1 MILTSIE
8 DLPSDLFRD
17 GMRIG
22 LGGFWFVRTPMAL
35 VDALLDSGATDLEV
49 VCFGG
54 GLAVERLL
62 GEGRVRRLL
71 FSFHSMDVL
80 GPAPTFRRALES
92 GVIEGVELTTLVLT
106 KALRAAEE
114 NLPFLPIRGPEGS
127 ELLDGAYPLPPI
139 TCPITGQRLFAV
151 PALPLDLTLVHATHA
166 DESGNIEIVGA
177 HGVDLRLLG
186 AARRS
191 VVSVEQVVPPFRG
204 PVAAHRTT
212 LPRFLV
218 DTVVVAPG
226 GARPSSCLPHYPS
239 DLPAIRE
246 QLPRPTEPARATATH
261 TEPALVADDNPPPT
275 SAEILVYTLA
285 RQLVDGGVY
294 TVGSVTPVSM
304 VAYMLAKLTH
314 APSLALIPF
323 AGLVDVDFY
332 PVAVGGAESRAL
344 EHAHGFWGM
353 EDLYEYLYQAG
364 RIDAEIFCPAQV
376 DQHADINNSS
386 VLRDGLPVRLP
397 GQAGIADV
405 ATMHRNL
412 YMYVPR
418 HSPARLV
425 GSLDVRGGS
434 RYLVS
439 DDERA
444 AAGFQAGDVTL
455 VTDLCVLRQDKSTR
469 LLQVESLH
477 PGVDF
482 ADVVAATGFPLT
494 PRADLPVTPVPDPET
509 LHLIRRVV
517 DPHGVR
523 NIETV
528 PSAGRRALLDAI
540 LSHEANERE

>member
-1 MILTSIE
+1 M
-8 DLPSDLFRD
+8 
-17 GMRIG
+17 
-22 LGGFWFVRTPMAL
+22 
-35 VDALLDSGATDLEV
+35 
-49 VCFGG
+49 
-54 GLAVERLL
+54 
-62 GEGRVRRLL
+62 
-71 FSFHSMDVL
+71 
-80 GPAPTFRRALES
+80 
-92 GVIEGVELTTLVLT
+92 
-106 KALRAAEE
+106 
-114 NLPFLPIRGPEGS
+114 
-127 ELLDGAYPLPPI
+127 
-139 TCPITGQRLFAV
+139 
-151 PALPLDLTLVHATHA
+151 
-166 DESGNIEIVGA
+166 
-177 HGVDLRLLG
+177 
-186 AARRS
+186 
-191 VVSVEQVVPPFRG
+191 VSVEQVVPPFRG

-226 GARPSSCLPHYPS
+226 GARPSSCLPHYAS

-246 QLPRPTEPARATATH
+246 QLPGQAEPAAATPWH
-261 TEPALVADDNPPPT
+261 TEPALVVDDNPSPT

-353 EDLYEYLYQAG
+353 EDLYEYLYQALAG
-364 RIDAEIFCPAQV
+364 STPR
-376 DQHADINNSS
+376 SS
-386 VLRDGLPVRLP
+386 VRPRSTSMRTSTTRRCYVTASPFWLP

-418 HSPARLV
+418 HSPALLV
-425 GSLDVRGGS
+425 GLLDVRGGS

-494 PRADLPVTPVPDPET
+494 PRADLPVTLVPDSET

-528 PSAGRRALLDAI
+528 PS
-540 LSHEANERE
+540 